1 MAFLVTTQQTVTRAV
16 SLADLRYRDW
26 PSEARGLAK
35 VVLGNP
41 TKHAEFLN
49 QLDRKDWLIAEIE
62 ALHARNHSIAE
73 WLGED

>member
-1 MAFLVTTQQTVTRAV
+1 MAFLVTTQQTITRAV

-26 PSEARGLAK
+26 PIEARGLAK

-41 TKHAEFLN
+41 AKYAEFLN
-49 QLDRKDWLIAEIE
+49 QLDRKNWLIAQVE
-62 ALHARNHSIAE
+62 ALHQRNHSIAE

>member
-1 MAFLVTTQQTVTRAV
+1 MAFLVTTQQAVTRAV
-16 SLADLRYRDW
+16 SLANLRYRDW

-41 TKHAEFLN
+41 AKHAEFLR
-49 QLDRKDWLIAEIE
+49 QLDRKDWLITEVE
-62 ALHARNHSIAE
+62 RLHSHNHSIAE

>member
-1 MAFLVTTQQTVTRAV
+1 MAFLVTTQQTATRAV
-16 SLADLRYRDW
+16 SLANLRYRDW

-41 TKHAEFLN
+41 AKHAEFLR
-49 QLDRKDWLIAEIE
+49 QLDRKDWLITEVE
-62 ALHARNHSIAE
+62 RLHSHNHSIAE